1 MTCTC
6 GFSFAHDMFKNKK
19 RRAKTYAV
27 IDDKR
32 YRKVMKI
39 EAKALGAKSKKKR
52 WKHLAK
58 ASTLVGTMHVCPECG
73 LHTILM
79 PGAKETRRLTPV
91 EPPNEAAP
99 KASLP
104 IADA

>member
-32 YRKVMKI
+32 YLKVMKI
-39 EAKALGAKSKKKR
+39 EAKALAAKSEKKSR
-52 WKHLAK
+52 KHYLK
-58 ASTLVGTMHVCPECG
+58 SEKLVGTMLVCPECG

-91 EPPNEAAP
+91 EA
-99 KASLP
+99 
-104 IADA
+104 